1 MFASELAVLFG
12 DVPRFIAAN
21 ADDLSIGAMMQ
32 QQQAMRSLSVYKA
45 ILNERGDPTTLI
57 SVNDV
62 GHCTLAEQFARFLEK
77 SANQILETKR
87 TSKHI
92 ILKSCEKL
100 NGSLLVKLVS
110 APEDSISQS
119 TLQTSS

>member
-62 GHCTLAEQFARFLEK
+62 GYCTLAE
-77 SANQILETKR
+77 
-87 TSKHI
+87 
-92 ILKSCEKL
+92 
-100 NGSLLVKLVS
+100 
-110 APEDSISQS
+110 
-119 TLQTSS
+119 